1 MTGSVV
7 TGAVATEAAET
18 GGPSAAVL
26 WRPPAPVP
34 RPPVP
39 SLLRLMWRREK
50 DLLSLL
56 PDLAYRE
63 MITPLG
69 YTRRGILLVNDPAWV
84 ARILADHDSFPKND
98 LFVEALEDLVGNSMF
113 VTSGDTWRRQRRMV
127 DPAFSHMRINRAFD
141 FMAAAVDDYEAHLGR
156 QAAARE
162 TFSLDAAMSHL
173 TADVITRTIFS
184 VPLSGDTS
192 QDVFD
197 DFMRFERQVGSIDIK
212 RLLWDKPW
220 SPSTQP
226 EPVRQACA
234 RIRLHLG
241 AMLDARLQHP
251 EYDDIA
257 GAILEAKD
265 ADTGQPFDREGLID
279 QLGVFFLAG
288 HETTASSL
296 TWAFFILA
304 QRPDVVERIRA
315 EVAQVVGDGP
325 VLLEHTKRL
334 PFVRNF
340 FREVLRLYPP
350 ITFLPRVAGK
360 DTEIG
365 GRHVKRGTMLM
376 IAPWSMHR
384 HVKLWEN
391 PDRFDPDRF
400 LPERESKQVPGSY
413 LPFGAGPRICVGAAF
428 ATIETALIIARLARR
443 FDFEALDPGSV
454 RPYARLTTRPAVEIR
469 VRVRERAN
477 TP

>member
-1 MTGSVV
+1 MPAGPASGS
-7 TGAVATEAAET
+7 
-18 GGPSAAVL
+18 L

-69 YTRRGILLVNDPAWV
+69 YTRRGILLVNDPVWV
-84 ARILADHDSFPKND
+84 NRILTDHDTFPKND

-113 VTSGDTWRRQRRMV
+113 VTSGDTWRRQRKMV
-127 DPAFSHMRINRAFD
+127 DPAFSHMRINRAFE
-141 FMAAAVDDYEAHLGR
+141 FMVAAVDDYER
-156 QAAARE
+156 QLAADAAAA
-162 TFSLDAAMSHL
+162 TVFSLDAAMSHL

-184 VPLSGDTS
+184 VPLGGETS
-192 QDVFD
+192 HEVFE

-212 RLLWDKPW
+212 RMLWDKPW
-220 SPSTQP
+220 SPHQQP
-226 EPVRQACA
+226 EPVRKACA
-234 RIRLHLG
+234 RIRMHLG
-241 AMLDARLQHP
+241 TMLDERLKHP
-251 EYDDIA
+251 EFDDIA
-257 GAILEAKD
+257 GAILEARD

-296 TWAFFILA
+296 TWAFFILS
-304 QRPDVVERIRA
+304 QRPDMVARIRA
-315 EVAQVVGDGP
+315 ELAEVVGDGE

-360 DTEIG
+360 DTEID
-365 GRHVKRGTMLM
+365 GRRVKRGTMLM

-384 HVKLWEN
+384 HVKLWDN

-400 LPERESKQVPGSY
+400 LPENESKQVPGSY

-428 ATIETALIIARLARR
+428 ATIETALIIARLVRR
-443 FDFEALDPGSV
+443 FDFEALDASTV
-454 RPYARLTTRPAVEIR
+454 RPYARLTTRPATEISMR
-469 VRVRERAN
+469 VRRRA
-477 TP
+477 

>member
-1 MTGSVV
+1 MTG
-7 TGAVATEAAET
+7 AAT
-18 GGPSAAVL
+18 L
-26 WRPPAPVP
+26 WRPPAPTP

-39 SLLRLMWRREK
+39 SLLRLLWRREK

-69 YTRRGILLVNDPAWV
+69 YTRRGILLVNDPVWV
-84 ARILADHDSFPKND
+84 SRILTDHDTFPKND

-127 DPAFSHMRINRAFD
+127 DPAFSHMRINRAFE
-141 FMAAAVDDYEAHLGR
+141 FMAAAVDDYEQRLMA
-156 QAAARE
+156 QARSGE

-184 VPLSGDTS
+184 VPLEGQTS
-192 QDVFD
+192 HDVFE

-220 SPSTQP
+220 SPVTQP

-234 RIRLHLG
+234 RIRMHLG
-241 AMLDARLQHP
+241 TMLDARLQHP

-257 GAILEAKD
+257 GAILEARD
-265 ADTGQPFDREGLID
+265 SDTGAPFTREELID

-296 TWAFFILA
+296 TWAFFILS
-304 QRPDVVERIRA
+304 QRPDVVARIRD
-315 EVAQVVGDGP
+315 EVHAVAGDGP

-334 PFVRNF
+334 PYVRNF

-360 DTEIG
+360 DTEIA
-365 GRHVKRGTMLM
+365 GRRVPRGTMLM
-376 IAPWSMHR
+376 IAPWSIHR
-384 HVKLWEN
+384 HVTLWKD
-391 PDRFDPDRF
+391 PALFDPDRF
-400 LPERESKQVPGSY
+400 LPEREAEQVPGSY

-428 ATIETALIIARLARR
+428 ATIETALIIARLVRR
-443 FDFEALDPGSV
+443 FDFEALQPETV
-454 RPYARLTTRPAVEIR
+454 RPYARLTTRPALEIMMR
-469 VRVRERAN
+469 VRSQALETR
-477 TP
+477 

>member
-1 MTGSVV
+1 MPAGPASGS
-7 TGAVATEAAET
+7 
-18 GGPSAAVL
+18 L

-69 YTRRGILLVNDPAWV
+69 YTRRGILLVNDPVWV
-84 ARILADHDSFPKND
+84 NRILTDHDTFPKND

-113 VTSGDTWRRQRRMV
+113 VTSGDTWRRQRKMV
-127 DPAFSHMRINRAFD
+127 DPAFSHMRINRAFE
-141 FMAAAVDDYEAHLGR
+141 FMVAAVDDYER
-156 QAAARE
+156 QLAADAAAA
-162 TFSLDAAMSHL
+162 TVFSLDAAMSHL

-184 VPLSGDTS
+184 VPLGGETS
-192 QDVFD
+192 HEVFE

-212 RLLWDKPW
+212 RMLWDKPW
-220 SPSTQP
+220 SPHQQP
-226 EPVRQACA
+226 EPVRKACA
-234 RIRLHLG
+234 RIRMHLG
-241 AMLDARLQHP
+241 TMLDERLKHL
-251 EYDDIA
+251 EFDDIA
-257 GAILEAKD
+257 GAILEARD

-296 TWAFFILA
+296 TWAFFILS
-304 QRPDVVERIRA
+304 QRPDMVARIRA
-315 EVAQVVGDGP
+315 EVAEVVGDGE

-360 DTEIG
+360 DTEID
-365 GRHVKRGTMLM
+365 GRRVKRGTMLM

-384 HVKLWEN
+384 HVKLWDN

-400 LPERESKQVPGSY
+400 LPENESKQVPGSY

-428 ATIETALIIARLARR
+428 ATIETALIIARLVRR
-443 FDFEALDPGSV
+443 FDFEALDASKV
-454 RPYARLTTRPAVEIR
+454 RPYARLTTRPATEISMR
-469 VRVRERAN
+469 VRRRA
-477 TP
+477 